1 MSDSMIKDIADKADV
16 IVAGFAFTKIE
27 NGRIRVLN
35 LEKTNEVCV
44 LAPDGNM
51 LETTM
56 DDATVCLVQAY
67 YLKNKEFMEG
77 SNA

>member
-1 MSDSMIKDIADKADV
+1 MPDSMIKDIADKADV
-16 IVAGFAFTKIE
+16 IVAGFAFTKME
-27 NGRIRVLN
+27 NGRIRVVN

-56 DDATVCLVQAY
+56 DDAAVCLVQAY

-77 SNA
+77 PNA